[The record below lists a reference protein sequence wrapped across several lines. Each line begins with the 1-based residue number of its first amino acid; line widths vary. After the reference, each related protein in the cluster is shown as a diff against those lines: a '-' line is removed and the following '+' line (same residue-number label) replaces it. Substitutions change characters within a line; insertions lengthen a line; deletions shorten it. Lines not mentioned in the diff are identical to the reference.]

1 MMHPRARKGLLLSL
15 TGLLFLVLAVSLFR
29 YVVMNPA
36 ALCLVVIVGV
46 VIGWRMYSAHLY
58 RVAAR
63 QAPSVLPSLEIR
75 SLCPHCDT
83 PLAYDRSRIGDVV
96 ACPAC
101 QQSMTLAGPPVT
113 KSGLMVPAST
123 HFKVTP

>member
-1 MMHPRARKGLLLSL
+1 MHPRARNGLLLSL
-15 TGLLFLVLAVSLFR
+15 AGLLILVLAVSLFP
-29 YVVMNPA
+29 YGVMGPA
-36 ALCLVVIVGV
+36 VLFLMVIVV
-46 VIGWRMYSAHLY
+46 VVVGWLMYSAHLY

-63 QAPSVLPSLEIR
+63 QAPPVLPSLEIR